1 MGAVRCRPRTPWPDS
16 RSPLALTAP
25 YPRVLTASITPG
37 FPLRYS
43 FGALVATTRLH
54 HPRARQDRGCPVIAS
69 RTESMSGG
77 FRTRYPSQDRA
88 LLSCRLLLSSIFPSH
103 RFWLV
108 ALCVGAGVK
117 IFRVTL
123 KSPHF
128 STPAHKIPQST
139 SRNTRAL
146 MHFRAIASLHWL
158 YSMKSNRFPSDTTW
172 RLQRSVFVAHFAVVS
187 GQVFYYIPFAN

>member
-1 MGAVRCRPRTPWPDS
+1 MRCCLRTPWPDS
-16 RSPLALTAP
+16 CSPLALTAL
-25 YPRVLTASITPG
+25 YPRVLTAFITPG
-37 FPLRYS
+37 FPLRYL
-43 FGALVATTRLH
+43 FGALIATTHLY
-54 HPRARQDRGCPVIAS
+54 HPRARQDQGCPIIAL

-77 FRTRYPSQDRA
+77 FRARYPSQDRA
-88 LLSCRLLLSSIFPSH
+88 LLSRRLLLSSIFPSH

-117 IFRVTL
+117 IFCVTL

-128 STPAHKIPQST
+128 LTPAHKIPQST

-146 MHFRAIASLHWL
+146 MYFRAIASLHWL

-172 RLQRSVFVAHFAVVS
+172 RLQRSVFVALNPLINLSFLFLPF
-187 GQVFYYIPFAN
+187 FYYS

>member
-1 MGAVRCRPRTPWPDS
+1 
-16 RSPLALTAP
+16 
-25 YPRVLTASITPG
+25 
-37 FPLRYS
+37 
-43 FGALVATTRLH
+43 
-54 HPRARQDRGCPVIAS
+54 
-69 RTESMSGG
+69 MSGG

-88 LLSCRLLLSSIFPSH
+88 LLSRRLLLSSIFPSH

-139 SRNTRAL
+139 SRDTRAL

-172 RLQRSVFVAHFAVVS
+172 RLQRSVFVALALPVEDKVVIKKIDRS
-187 GQVFYYIPFAN
+187 LFLIDVLLNLRTFKKSSY